1 MISFILSLL
10 CGLLFLAIDQYT
22 KHIIVLNFE
31 LNESREFLKGF
42 IDLTYIHNRGGAW
55 GMLSGNT
62 WLLVCVS
69 VVVML
74 GCMFILIKYAFNNK
88 LLHWALNLVLFGGL
102 GNMIDRVFKNGNVVD
117 FLHFEFWPQF
127 PVFNIADCAIVLGT
141 GLLILYFLIDTINEY
156 KQKKSVVLE
165 CEELENG
172 DN

>member
-10 CGLLFLAIDQYT
+10 CGLLFLGIDQYT
-22 KHIIVLNFE
+22 KYIIVLNFE

-69 VVVML
+69 LIVML
-74 GCMFILIKYAFNNK
+74 VCMFILIKYALKNK

-156 KQKKSVVLE
+156 KHKKTVALE
-165 CEELENG
+165 CEESENG